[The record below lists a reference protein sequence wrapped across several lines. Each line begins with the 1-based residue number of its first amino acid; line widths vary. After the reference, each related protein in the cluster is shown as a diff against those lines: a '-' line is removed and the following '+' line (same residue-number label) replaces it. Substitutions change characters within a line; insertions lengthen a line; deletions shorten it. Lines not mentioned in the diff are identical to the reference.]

1 MSRNQRITFLAI
13 AAVFAVVAVLILVS
27 QGGDDDEPSRAATTA
42 ATATTTAPATTT
54 ATTPGATAAE
64 EEAEEPTEPAEPAE
78 PEPTVLERGE
88 EGRIEV
94 SKGDQVRFV
103 VRSDVADEVHLHG
116 YDIAKD
122 VAAGGEVTFSFKAD
136 ITGIFEIELENA
148 GEPLGKL
155 VVNP

>member
-1 MSRNQRITFLAI
+1 MSRNQRLGYLAI
-13 AAVFAVVAVLILVS
+13 AAVFAVIAVLILAS
-27 QGGDDDEPSRAATTA
+27 QGDDDDDPPRAATTA
-42 ATATTTAPATTT
+42 ATVTTAAPATTTATTTAPATTT
-54 ATTPGATAAE
+54 AEPE
-64 EEAEEPTEPAEPAE
+64 EPEEPTEPAE
-78 PEPTVLERGE
+78 PEPTVLQRGKD
-88 EGRIEV
+88 GRIEA

>member
-1 MSRNQRITFLAI
+1 MSRAQRATFLVI
-13 AAVFAVVAVLILVS
+13 AAVFALIAVLIVAARDA
-27 QGGDDDEPSRAATTA
+27 DDTPPPTV
-42 ATATTTAPATTT
+42 TTT
-54 ATTPGATAAE
+54 ATTATTPATTTGSEPGTTTAPE
-64 EEAEEPTEPAEPAE
+64 EEQPAPTEPA
-78 PEPTVLERGE
+78 PEVLERGK

-94 SKGDQVRFV
+94 SKGDRVRFV